1 MPLAGGRG
9 EGEGAFTLTR
19 VSLSAYQ
26 NAKKK
31 QKISLKGLVVKKGK
45 RRYTLCFGPQIKASS

>member
-9 EGEGAFTLTR
+9 RERELLPLH

-26 NAKKK
+26 NAKKRK

-45 RRYTLCFGPQIKASS
+45 RGYTLCFRPQIKASS